1 MVDLSAIFSASA
13 PTCAAQTDVVGLV
26 TAIAPYVVPFLGM
39 GLFEYLQNRQKSKR
53 ERVLEDREYDRDFI
67 QRLLDD
73 RAQQIWHLEERNRQ
87 LEAECDLCQ
96 SDRESLKVELAKVES
111 HLEQTQLVL
120 SALHRQFG
128 DQISLSF
135 YSKHNLPNPNPPEQ

>member
-1 MVDLSAIFSASA
+1 MADLSTI
-13 PTCAAQTDVVGLV
+13 
-26 TAIAPYVVPFLGM
+26 FLGNTPPSAIQIDPVTLM
-39 GLFEYLQNRQKSKR
+39 TAVTSLVAAFSGIGIFDWWVKWEKSKQ
-53 ERVLEDREYDRDFI
+53 ERRREDREYDRDFI

-73 RAQQIWHLEERNRQ
+73 RAQQIRQLEERNRQ